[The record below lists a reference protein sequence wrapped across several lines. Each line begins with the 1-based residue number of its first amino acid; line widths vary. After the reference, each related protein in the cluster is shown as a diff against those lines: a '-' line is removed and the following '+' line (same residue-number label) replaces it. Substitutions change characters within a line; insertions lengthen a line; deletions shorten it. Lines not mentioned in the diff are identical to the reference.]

1 MNAFE
6 DWLIASKTSGFIK
19 LPPRFVNQLLPLIT
33 VFIFSLLA
41 FPKLQSYKS
50 IDVFRNPSVSV
61 PEESMR
67 QLFDRLAPA
76 SGDQC
81 WINIDCSANLENF
94 KIDTSGYFK
103 VATLNN

>member
-1 MNAFE
+1 MFLVFCVGIDRKIKIE
-6 DWLIASKTSGFIK
+6 IPKLI
-19 LPPRFVNQLLPLIT
+19 LIT
-33 VFIFSLLA
+33 VFIFALA

-67 QLFDRLAPA
+67 QLFDRLAPTKR
-76 SGDQC
+76 DQC

>member
-1 MNAFE
+1 MFLVFCVGI
-6 DWLIASKTSGFIK
+6 DRKIK
-19 LPPRFVNQLLPLIT
+19 LRFKINLNYSF
-33 VFIFSLLA
+33 FIFSLLA

>member
-1 MNAFE
+1 MFPA
-6 DWLIASKTSGFIK
+6 
-19 LPPRFVNQLLPLIT
+19 LPVFFPPVFLLFLLPVEPPDDLLAL
-33 VFIFSLLA
+33 SLSPALA